1 MVQGNFFDDNKDLTF
16 TVEHFVDWATII
28 PLKEE
33 GFKDGAEFKKTG
45 DKHLEFA
52 PNTTEEAIEGC
63 KAVWQQ
69 TGELSGQ
76 EVAGSAGAMDKQGLK
91 LTNGKVTFPPEM
103 VRLVDLFTQS
113 GLLGYA
119 MGRHHGG
126 LGMNLTASSVVMEL
140 VSRADAAFG
149 IALGCYNLAEV
160 IERYGSKEM
169 TDEWVPKMSAGEV
182 TGAMALTEPN
192 YGSDLS
198 RVMTR
203 AVKDEKGTWRLTG
216 TKRFITHG
224 CGMGDKP
231 SVILTLARS
240 GGAGAKGLSF
250 FLVHS
255 SDIQVARIEEKMG
268 LHISPT
274 CEIVFENSK
283 AELIGEEG
291 LGLIRYAMGMMNGAR
306 MGIAVQSLG
315 IAQAAQAEAVK
326 YASERV
332 QFGGTIDK
340 LAAVRRITD
349 DNEAYIQGMR
359 ALVYRACEIVDHY
372 DGLSAKL
379 VKESGGD
386 ERAARKDENVIRLD
400 KLAKLLTPTAKLI
413 CSEYANFIAYH
424 SLQIFGGSGYTEE
437 YEIAKIYRDARICTI
452 YEGTTQLQAVAA
464 IGGIVE
470 GMREGGFLLSHLKT
484 EINKLNDAK
493 QKAALTQDVEA
504 LAKLVPDY
512 KARPEKEAISI
523 DMVTAFGHIYMT
535 VLLAQQWQIATQKNF
550 SEIAALKAKTFPHL
564 HTLSRRYLAGLA
576 IAVGSQAA

>member
-1 MVQGNFFDDNKDLTF
+1 MIQGNYYEMNKDLQF
-16 TVEHFVDWATII
+16 TVDHFIDWATIV

-33 GFKDGAEFKKTG
+33 GFADAAEYKKTG

-52 PNTTEEAIEGC
+52 PSNTEEALEGY

-69 TGELSGQ
+69 SGELSGM
-76 EVAGSAGAMDKQGLK
+76 EIAGAARSMEKHGLK
-91 LTNGKVTFPPEM
+91 FHNGKVTFPPETL
-103 VRLVDLFTQS
+103 RLVDLFAQS
-113 GLLGYA
+113 GLLGYS
-119 MGRHHGG
+119 MGRHYGG
-126 LGMNLTASSVVMEL
+126 LNMNLSASSIVMEM
-140 VSRADAAFG
+140 VSQADSAFG
-149 IALGCYNLAEV
+149 ITLGCFNLAEV

-169 TDEWVPKMSAGEV
+169 TAEWVPKMSAGEV

-203 AVKDEKGTWRLTG
+203 AVKGDDGVWRLTG

-224 CGMGDKP
+224 CGVGDRP
-231 SVILTLARS
+231 AVILTLARS

-255 SDIQVARIEEKMG
+255 SEIEVARIEEKLG
-268 LHISPT
+268 LHTSPT

-291 LGLIRYAMGMMNGAR
+291 LGLVRYAMGMMNGAR

-315 IAQAAQAEAVK
+315 IAQAAHNEGKK

-332 QFGGTIDK
+332 QFGDTIDK
-340 LAAVRRITD
+340 LPAVKRILD
-349 DNEAYIQGMR
+349 DNEALCQGMR

-372 DGLSAKL
+372 DGLSNKL
-379 VKESGGD
+379 LKETGD
-386 ERAARKDENVIRLD
+386 ERAVRKNEDVVRLD
-400 KLAKLLTPTAKLI
+400 KLAKLLTPTAKLF
-413 CSEYANFIAYH
+413 CSEEANFVAYH

-437 YEIAKIYRDARICTI
+437 YDIAKIYRDARICTI

-470 GMREGGFLLSHLKT
+470 GLRENGFLLGHLRS
-484 EINKLNDAK
+484 EIGKLTDATV
-493 QKAALTQDVEA
+493 KAELTADVDQ
-504 LAKLVPDY
+504 LVKLVPQY
-512 KARPEKEAISI
+512 KERTEKEAVSI
-523 DMVTAFGHIYMT
+523 DMVAAFARVYTSI
-535 VLLAQQWQIATQKNF
+535 LLAQQLQVAKQKGLADIA
-550 SEIAALKAKTFPHL
+550 EAKAKVFPHF
-564 HTLSRRYLAGLA
+564 HVMSRRYLAGLA
-576 IAVGSQAA
+576 VTLSSAAA

>member
-1 MVQGNFFDDNKDLTF
+1 MVQGNYYDTNGDLIF
-16 TVEHFVDWATII
+16 TLDHFVDWATIV

-33 GFKDGAEFKKTG
+33 GFKDGADFKKTG

-52 PNTTEEAIEGC
+52 PNSTEEAIEGY

-69 TGELSGQ
+69 TGELAGI
-76 EVAGSAGAMDKQGLK
+76 EVAGSARAMDKHGLK
-91 LTNGKVTFPPEM
+91 FNNGKVTFPPDM
-103 VRLVDLFTQS
+103 VRLVDLFAQS

-126 LGMNLTASSVVMEL
+126 LGMNLTAASVVLEL
-140 VSRADAAFG
+140 VSRADPAFG

-160 IERYGSKEM
+160 IERFGGKAM

-198 RVMTR
+198 RVATK
-203 AVKDEKGTWRLTG
+203 AVKDENGVWRLTG

-255 SDIQVARIEEKMG
+255 NDIQVARIEEKMG

-291 LGLIRYAMGMMNGAR
+291 LGLVRYAMGMMNGAR

-315 IAQAAQAEAVK
+315 IAEAAHQEGKK

-332 QFGGTIDK
+332 QFGATIDK
-340 LAAVRRITD
+340 LAAVRRILD
-349 DNEAYIQGMR
+349 DNEALVQGMR
-359 ALVYRACEIVDHY
+359 ALTYRACEVVDHY

-379 VKESGGD
+379 LKETGD
-386 ERAARKDENVIRLD
+386 ERAVRKDAEVVRLD
-400 KLAKLLTPTAKLI
+400 KLAKLLTPTAKLFT
-413 CSEYANFIAYH
+413 SEYANFVAYH

-437 YEIAKIYRDARICTI
+437 YDIAKIYRDARICTI

-470 GMREGGFLLSHLKT
+470 GLREGGFLLAHLKT
-484 EINKLNDAK
+484 EIDKLSDAK
-493 QKAALTQDVEA
+493 QKAGLGADVDA
-504 LAKLVPDY
+504 LAKLVPQY
-512 KARPEKEAISI
+512 KERAEKEAVSI
-523 DMVTAFGHIYMT
+523 DMVTAFAHIYISI
-535 VLLAQQWQIATQKNF
+535 LLAQQLQIAKQKNLAD
-550 SEIAALKAKTFPHL
+550 IAASKEKVFPHFHL
-564 HTLSRRYLAGLA
+564 MSRRYLAGLA
-576 IAVGSQAA
+576 VAVANAA

>member
-1 MVQGNFFDDNKDLTF
+1 MVQGNYFDDNADLTF
-16 TVEHFVDWATII
+16 TVDHFIDWATII

-52 PNTTEEAIEGC
+52 PNSTEEAIEGY

-69 TGELSGQ
+69 TGELAGV
-76 EVAGSAGAMDKQGLK
+76 EVAGAARTMDKHGLK
-91 LTNGKVTFPPEM
+91 FNNGKVTFPPDM

-126 LGMNLTASSVVMEL
+126 LGMNLSASSIVMEL
-140 VSRADAAFG
+140 VSRADPAFG

-160 IERYGSKEM
+160 IERFGGAKM
-169 TDEWVPKMSAGEV
+169 TDEWVPKMAAGEV

-198 RVMTR
+198 RVATK
-203 AVKDEKGTWRLTG
+203 AVKDENGVWRLTG

-255 SDIQVARIEEKMG
+255 SEIEVARIEEKLG

-340 LAAVRRITD
+340 LAAVKRILD

-359 ALVYRACEIVDHY
+359 ALVYRACEVVDHY

-379 VKESGGD
+379 IKESD
-386 ERAARKDENVIRLD
+386 ERTARKNEDVIRLD

-413 CSEYANFIAYH
+413 CSEYANFVSYH

-437 YEIAKIYRDARICTI
+437 YDIAKIYRDARICTI

-470 GMREGGFLLSHLKT
+470 GLREGGFLLGHLRAEISKLSDAGVKT
-484 EINKLNDAK
+484 SLNA
-493 QKAALTQDVEA
+493 DVDS
-504 LAKLVPDY
+504 LAKLVPQY
-512 KARPEKEAISI
+512 KERKEKEAVSI
-523 DMVTAFGHIYMT
+523 DMVTAFGHIYMSI
-535 VLLAQQWQIATQKNF
+535 LLEQQLQIAQKKNLADIVA
-550 SEIAALKAKTFPHL
+550 SKAKIAPYFRAI
-564 HTLSRRYLAGLA
+564 SRRYLAGLA
-576 IAVGSQAA
+576 VAVANAA

>member
-1 MVQGNFFDDNKDLTF
+1 MIQNNYYDTNADLLFNIDNFI
-16 TVEHFVDWATII
+16 DWETLI

-33 GFKDGAEFKKTG
+33 GFKDAEEFKKTSNK
-45 DKHLEFA
+45 DLEFA
-52 PNTTEEAIEGC
+52 PSNTAEALENY

-69 TGELSGQ
+69 TGEIAGI
-76 EVAGSAGAMDKQGLK
+76 EVAGAAKAMDKTGLK
-91 LTNGKVTFPPEM
+91 FSNGKVTFPPDM
-103 VRLVDLFTQS
+103 IRLVDLFIQS
-113 GLLGYA
+113 GLLGYS
-119 MGRHHGG
+119 MHRHHGG

-140 VSRADAAFG
+140 ISRADSAFG
-149 IALGCYNLAEV
+149 IALGCFNLAEV
-160 IERYGSKEM
+160 IERYGSEKM
-169 TDEWVPKMSAGEV
+169 SAEWVPKMAAGDV

-203 AVKDEKGTWRLTG
+203 AEKGEDGTWRLNG

-224 CGMGDKP
+224 CGLGDRP

-255 SDIQVARIEEKMG
+255 SQIQVARIEEKMG

-291 LGLIRYAMGMMNGAR
+291 LGLVRYALGMMNGAR

-315 IAQAAQAEAVK
+315 VAQAAHAEGVK

-332 QFGGTIDK
+332 QFGATIDK
-340 LAAVRRITD
+340 LEAVKRIID
-349 DNEAYIQGMR
+349 DNEAYVQAMR
-359 ALVYRACEIVDHY
+359 ALVYRSCAIVDHF
-372 DGLSAKL
+372 DGLSNKL
-379 VKESGGD
+379 LKEGND
-386 ERAARKDENVIRLD
+386 ERAVRKNENVVRLD
-400 KLAKLLTPTAKLI
+400 KLAKLLTPTAKLF
-413 CSEYANFIAYH
+413 CSEYANFVAYH

-437 YEIAKIYRDARICTI
+437 YDIAKLYRDARISTI

-470 GMREGGFLLSHLKT
+470 GLREGGFLLTHLRS
-484 EINKLNDAK
+484 EVEKLSDAEK
-493 QKAALTQDVEA
+493 KKALGEDIEA
-504 LAKLVPDY
+504 LAQLVPIY
-512 KARPEKEAISI
+512 KAHAHKEAISI
-523 DMVTAFGHIYMT
+523 DMVTAFAHVYT
-535 VLLAQQWQIATQKNF
+535 SLLLAEQLQIAQKKNLTD
-550 SEIAALKAKTFPHL
+550 IASSKAAVFPHF
-564 HTLSRRYLAGLA
+564 HRLSRRYLAGLKV
-576 IAVGSQAA
+576 AVNSAA

>member
-1 MVQGNFFDDNKDLTF
+1 MIQGNYYENNKDLQF
-16 TVEHFVDWATII
+16 TVDHFIDWATII

-33 GFKDGAEFKKTG
+33 GFADAAEYKKTG

-52 PNTTEEAIEGC
+52 PASTEEALEGY

-69 TGELSGQ
+69 SGEL
-76 EVAGSAGAMDKQGLK
+76 AGIEIAGAARSMEKHGLK
-91 LTNGKVTFPPEM
+91 FHNGKVTFPPETL
-103 VRLVDLFTQS
+103 RLVDLFAQS
-113 GLLGYA
+113 GLLGYS
-119 MGRHHGG
+119 MGRHYGG
-126 LGMNLTASSVVMEL
+126 LNMNLTASSVVLEM

-149 IALGCYNLAEV
+149 ITLGCFNLAEV

-169 TDEWVPKMSAGEV
+169 TAEWVPKMAAGEV

-203 AVKDEKGTWRLTG
+203 AVKGEDGIWRLTG

-224 CGMGDKP
+224 CGVGDRP
-231 SVILTLARS
+231 AVILTLARS

-255 SDIQVARIEEKMG
+255 SQIQVARIEEKLG
-268 LHISPT
+268 LHTSPT

-291 LGLIRYAMGMMNGAR
+291 LGLVRYAMGMMNGAR

-315 IAQAAQAEAVK
+315 IAQAAHNEGKK

-332 QFGGTIDK
+332 QFGDTIDK
-340 LAAVRRITD
+340 LPAVKRILD
-349 DNEAYIQGMR
+349 DNEALVQGMR

-372 DGLSAKL
+372 DGLSNKL
-379 VKESGGD
+379 LKETGD
-386 ERAARKDENVIRLD
+386 ERAVRKNEDVVRLD
-400 KLAKLLTPTAKLI
+400 KLAKLLTPTAKLF
-413 CSEYANFIAYH
+413 CSEEANFVAYH

-437 YEIAKIYRDARICTI
+437 YDIAKIYRDARICTI

-470 GMREGGFLLSHLKT
+470 GLREGGFLLAHLRAEIGKLT
-484 EINKLNDAK
+484 EAK
-493 QKAALTQDVEA
+493 IKDELSADVEQ
-504 LAKLVPDY
+504 LVKFVPQY
-512 KARPEKEAISI
+512 KDRNEKEALSI
-523 DMVTAFGHIYMT
+523 DMVAAFARVYTSI
-535 VLLAQQWQIATQKNF
+535 LLAQQLQIAKQKGLTDIV
-550 SEIAALKAKTFPHL
+550 ETKAKVFPHF
-564 HTLSRRYLAGLA
+564 HAMSRRYLAGLA
-576 IAVGSQAA
+576 VTLSSAAA

>member
-1 MVQGNFFDDNKDLTF
+1 MIQNNYFDTNADLVF
-16 TVEHFVDWATII
+16 NVDHFIDWATII

-33 GFKDGAEFKKTG
+33 NFKDAAEYKKTG

-52 PNTTEEAIEGC
+52 PSTTEEAIEGY

-69 TGELSGQ
+69 TGELAGI
-76 EVAGSAGAMDKQGLK
+76 EVAGAARTMDKQGLK
-91 LTNGKVTFPPEM
+91 FNNGKVTFPADM

-126 LGMNLTASSVVMEL
+126 LGMNLTASSIVMEL

-160 IERYGSKEM
+160 IERFGGEKM
-169 TDEWVPKMSAGEV
+169 TDEWVPKMAAGEV

-203 AVKDEKGTWRLTG
+203 AVKGDDGVWRLTG

-255 SDIQVARIEEKMG
+255 NDIQVARIEEKMG

-306 MGIAVQSLG
+306 MGIAVQSLA
-315 IAQAAQAEAVK
+315 IAQAAHVEGVK

-332 QFGGTIDK
+332 QFGATIDQ
-340 LAAVRRITD
+340 LPAVKRIID
-349 DNEAYIQGMR
+349 DNEALCQGMR
-359 ALVYRACEIVDHY
+359 ALVYRACEVVDHY
-372 DGLSAKL
+372 DGLTAKL
-379 VKESGGD
+379 LKESGD
-386 ERAARKDENVIRLD
+386 ERVVRKNEDVIRLD
-400 KLAKLLTPTAKLI
+400 KLAKLLTPTAKLF
-413 CSEYANFIAYH
+413 CSEEANFVSYH

-437 YEIAKIYRDARICTI
+437 YDIAKIYRDARICTI

-470 GMREGGFLLSHLKT
+470 GLRENGFLLGHLRG
-484 EINKLNDAK
+484 EIGKLSDAK
-493 QKAALTQDVEA
+493 TKDALNADVDT
-504 LAKLVPDY
+504 LAKLVPQY
-512 KARPEKEAISI
+512 KERQQKEAVSI
-523 DMVTAFGHIYMT
+523 DMVSAFARIY
-535 VLLAQQWQIATQKNF
+535 VSILLAQQLQIAKQKNITEI
-550 SEIAALKAKTFPHL
+550 SESKSKVFTHFHVM
-564 HTLSRRYLAGLA
+564 SRRYLAGLA
-576 IAVGSQAA
+576 VTIGAAA

>member
-1 MVQGNFFDDNKDLTF
+1 MIQGNYYEMNKDLQF
-16 TVEHFVDWATII
+16 TVDHFIDWATIV

-33 GFKDGAEFKKTG
+33 GFADAAEYKKTG

-52 PNTTEEAIEGC
+52 PSNTEEALEGY

-69 TGELSGQ
+69 SGELSGM
-76 EVAGSAGAMDKQGLK
+76 EIAGAARSMEKHGLK
-91 LTNGKVTFPPEM
+91 FHNGKVTFPPETL
-103 VRLVDLFTQS
+103 RLVDLFAQS
-113 GLLGYA
+113 GLLGYS
-119 MGRHHGG
+119 MGRHYGG
-126 LGMNLTASSVVMEL
+126 LNMNLTASSIVMEM
-140 VSRADAAFG
+140 VSQADSAFG
-149 IALGCYNLAEV
+149 ITLGCFNLAEV

-169 TDEWVPKMSAGEV
+169 TAQWVPKMAAGEV

-203 AVKDEKGTWRLTG
+203 AVKGEDGVWRLTG

-224 CGMGDKP
+224 CGVGDRP
-231 SVILTLARS
+231 AVILTLARS

-255 SDIQVARIEEKMG
+255 SEIEVARIEEKLG
-268 LHISPT
+268 LHTSPT

-291 LGLIRYAMGMMNGAR
+291 LGLVRYAMGMMNGAR

-315 IAQAAQAEAVK
+315 IAQAAHNEGKK

-332 QFGGTIDK
+332 QFGDTIDK
-340 LAAVRRITD
+340 LPAVKRILD
-349 DNEAYIQGMR
+349 DNEALCQGMR

-372 DGLSAKL
+372 DGLSNKL
-379 VKESGGD
+379 LKETGD
-386 ERAARKDENVIRLD
+386 ERAVRKNEDVVRLD
-400 KLAKLLTPTAKLI
+400 KLAKLLTPTAKLF
-413 CSEYANFIAYH
+413 CSEEANFVAYH

-437 YEIAKIYRDARICTI
+437 YDIAKIYRDARICTI

-470 GMREGGFLLSHLKT
+470 GLRENGFLLGHLRS
-484 EINKLNDAK
+484 EIGKLTDATV
-493 QKAALTQDVEA
+493 KAELTADVDQ
-504 LAKLVPDY
+504 LVKLVPQY
-512 KARPEKEAISI
+512 KERTEKEAVSI
-523 DMVTAFGHIYMT
+523 DMVAAFARVYTSI
-535 VLLAQQWQIATQKNF
+535 LLAQQLQVAKQKGLADIA
-550 SEIAALKAKTFPHL
+550 EAKAKVFPHF
-564 HTLSRRYLAGLA
+564 HVMSRRYLAGLA
-576 IAVGSQAA
+576 VTLSSAAA

>member
-1 MVQGNFFDDNKDLTF
+1 MIQGNYYEMNKDLQF
-16 TVEHFVDWATII
+16 TVDHFIDWATIV

-33 GFKDGAEFKKTG
+33 GFADAAEYKKTG

-52 PNTTEEAIEGC
+52 PSNTEEALEGY

-69 TGELSGQ
+69 SGELSGM
-76 EVAGSAGAMDKQGLK
+76 EIAGAARSMEKHGLK
-91 LTNGKVTFPPEM
+91 FHNGKVTFPPETL
-103 VRLVDLFTQS
+103 RLVDLFAQS
-113 GLLGYA
+113 GLLGYS
-119 MGRHHGG
+119 MGRHYGG
-126 LGMNLTASSVVMEL
+126 LNMNLSASSIVMEM
-140 VSRADAAFG
+140 VSQADSAFG
-149 IALGCYNLAEV
+149 ITLGCFNLAEV

-169 TDEWVPKMSAGEV
+169 TAQWVPKMAAGEV

-203 AVKDEKGTWRLTG
+203 AVKGEDGVWRLTG

-224 CGMGDKP
+224 CGVGDRP
-231 SVILTLARS
+231 AVILTLARS

-255 SDIQVARIEEKMG
+255 SEIEVARIEEKLG
-268 LHISPT
+268 LHTSPT

-291 LGLIRYAMGMMNGAR
+291 LGLVRYAMGMMNGAR

-315 IAQAAQAEAVK
+315 IAQAAHNEGKK

-332 QFGGTIDK
+332 QFGDTIDK
-340 LAAVRRITD
+340 LPAVKRILD
-349 DNEAYIQGMR
+349 DNEALCQGMR

-372 DGLSAKL
+372 DGLSNKL
-379 VKESGGD
+379 LKETGD
-386 ERAARKDENVIRLD
+386 ERAVRKNEDVVRLD
-400 KLAKLLTPTAKLI
+400 KLAKLLTPTAKLF
-413 CSEYANFIAYH
+413 CSEEANFVAYH

-437 YEIAKIYRDARICTI
+437 YDIAKIYRDARICTI

-470 GMREGGFLLSHLKT
+470 GLRENGFLLGHLRS
-484 EINKLNDAK
+484 EIGKLTDATV
-493 QKAALTQDVEA
+493 KAELTADVDQ
-504 LAKLVPDY
+504 LVKLVPQY
-512 KARPEKEAISI
+512 KERTEKEAVSI
-523 DMVTAFGHIYMT
+523 DMVAAFARVYTSI
-535 VLLAQQWQIATQKNF
+535 LLAQQLQVAKQKGLADIA
-550 SEIAALKAKTFPHL
+550 EAKAKVFPHF
-564 HTLSRRYLAGLA
+564 HVMSRRYLAGLA
-576 IAVGSQAA
+576 VTLSSAAA

>member
-1 MVQGNFFDDNKDLTF
+1 MVQGNYFDDNADLIF
-16 TVEHFVDWATII
+16 TVDHFIDWATII

-52 PNTTEEAIEGC
+52 PNSTEEAIEGY

-69 TGELSGQ
+69 TGELAGV
-76 EVAGSAGAMDKQGLK
+76 EVAGAARTMDKHGLK
-91 LTNGKVTFPPEM
+91 FNNGKVTFPPDM

-126 LGMNLTASSVVMEL
+126 LGMNLSASSIVMEL
-140 VSRADAAFG
+140 VSRADPAFG

-160 IERYGSKEM
+160 IERFGGAKM
-169 TDEWVPKMSAGEV
+169 TDEWVPKMAAGEV

-198 RVMTR
+198 RVATK
-203 AVKDEKGTWRLTG
+203 AVKDENGVWRLTG

-255 SDIQVARIEEKMG
+255 SEIEVARIEEKLG

-340 LAAVRRITD
+340 LAAVKRILD

-359 ALVYRACEIVDHY
+359 ALVYRACEVVDHY

-379 VKESGGD
+379 IKESD
-386 ERAARKDENVIRLD
+386 ERTARKNEDVIRLD

-413 CSEYANFIAYH
+413 CSEYANFVSYH

-437 YEIAKIYRDARICTI
+437 YDIAKIYRDARICTI

-470 GMREGGFLLSHLKT
+470 GLREGGFLLGHLRAEISKLSDAGVKT
-484 EINKLNDAK
+484 SLNA
-493 QKAALTQDVEA
+493 DVDT
-504 LAKLVPDY
+504 LAKLVPQY
-512 KARPEKEAISI
+512 KERKEKEAVSI
-523 DMVTAFGHIYMT
+523 DMVTAFGHIYMSI
-535 VLLAQQWQIATQKNF
+535 LLEQQLQIAQKKNLADIVA
-550 SEIAALKAKTFPHL
+550 SKAKIAPYFHAI
-564 HTLSRRYLAGLA
+564 SRRYLAGLA
-576 IAVGSQAA
+576 VAVANAA

>member
-1 MVQGNFFDDNKDLTF
+1 MIQGNYFDDNADLAF
-16 TVEHFVDWATII
+16 TVDHFIDWATII

-52 PNTTEEAIEGC
+52 PNSTEEAIEGY

-69 TGELSGQ
+69 TGELAGV
-76 EVAGSAGAMDKQGLK
+76 EVAGAARAMDKHGLK
-91 LTNGKVTFPPEM
+91 FNNGKVTFPPDM

-126 LGMNLTASSVVMEL
+126 LGMNLSASSIVMEL
-140 VSRADAAFG
+140 VSRADPAFG

-160 IERYGSKEM
+160 IERFGGAKM
-169 TDEWVPKMSAGEV
+169 TDEWVPKMAAGEV

-198 RVMTR
+198 RVATK
-203 AVKDEKGTWRLTG
+203 AVKDENGVWRLTG

-255 SDIQVARIEEKMG
+255 NDIQVARIEEKMG

-315 IAQAAQAEAVK
+315 IAQAAHSEGVK

-332 QFGGTIDK
+332 QFGATIDK
-340 LAAVRRITD
+340 LAAVKRIIE
-349 DNEAYIQGMR
+349 DNEAYVQGMR
-359 ALVYRACEIVDHY
+359 ALVYRACEVVDHY

-379 VKESGGD
+379 IKESD
-386 ERAARKDENVIRLD
+386 ERAARKNEDVVRLD
-400 KLAKLLTPTAKLI
+400 KLAKLLTPTAKLF
-413 CSEYANFIAYH
+413 CSEYANFVSYH

-437 YEIAKIYRDARICTI
+437 YDIAKIYRDARICTI

-470 GMREGGFLLSHLKT
+470 GLREGGFLLGHLKS
-484 EINKLNDAK
+484 EIEKISDAN
-493 QKAALTQDVEA
+493 QKTALLADVDT
-504 LAKLVPDY
+504 LAKLVPQY
-512 KARPEKEAISI
+512 KERAEKEAVSI
-523 DMVTAFGHIYMT
+523 DMVTAFAHVYVSI
-535 VLLAQQWQIATQKNF
+535 LLAQQLDIAKKKNLAD
-550 SEIAALKAKTFPHL
+550 IAASKAKVFPYFHL
-564 HTLSRRYLAGLA
+564 ISRRYLAGLA
-576 IAVGSQAA
+576 VAVTTAA

>member
-1 MVQGNFFDDNKDLTF
+1 MVQGNYYDDNADLAF

-33 GFKDGAEFKKTG
+33 GFKDAAEFKKTG

-52 PNTTEEAIEGC
+52 PNNTEEAIEGY

-69 TGELSGQ
+69 TGELAGV
-76 EVAGSAGAMDKQGLK
+76 EVAGAARAMDKHGLK
-91 LTNGKVTFPPEM
+91 FNNGKVTFPPDM

-126 LGMNLTASSVVMEL
+126 LGMNLSSSSIVMEL
-140 VSRADAAFG
+140 VSRADPAFG

-160 IERYGSKEM
+160 IERFGGAKM
-169 TDEWVPKMSAGEV
+169 TDEWVPKMAAGEV

-198 RVMTR
+198 RVATK
-203 AVKDEKGTWRLTG
+203 AVKDENGVWRLTG

-255 SDIQVARIEEKMG
+255 SEIEVARIEEKLG

-315 IAQAAQAEAVK
+315 IAQAAHAEGVK

-340 LAAVRRITD
+340 LAAVKRIID

-359 ALVYRACEIVDHY
+359 ALVYRACEVVDHY

-379 VKESGGD
+379 IKESD
-386 ERAARKDENVIRLD
+386 ERTARKNEDVIRLD
-400 KLAKLLTPTAKLI
+400 KLAKLLTPTAKLF
-413 CSEYANFIAYH
+413 CSEYANFVSYH

-437 YEIAKIYRDARICTI
+437 YDIAKIYRDARICTI

-470 GMREGGFLLSHLKT
+470 GLREGGFLLGHLRGEIGKLSDAAQKT
-484 EINKLNDAK
+484 ALNA
-493 QKAALTQDVEA
+493 DVDA
-504 LAKLVPDY
+504 LAKLVPQY
-512 KARPEKEAISI
+512 KERAEKEAVSI
-523 DMVTAFGHIYMT
+523 DMVTAFAHIY
-535 VLLAQQWQIATQKNF
+535 VSILLAQQLQLAKQKDLAD
-550 SEIAALKAKTFPHL
+550 IAASKAKVFPYFHQI
-564 HTLSRRYLAGLA
+564 SRRYLAGLA
-576 IAVGSQAA
+576 VAVASAA